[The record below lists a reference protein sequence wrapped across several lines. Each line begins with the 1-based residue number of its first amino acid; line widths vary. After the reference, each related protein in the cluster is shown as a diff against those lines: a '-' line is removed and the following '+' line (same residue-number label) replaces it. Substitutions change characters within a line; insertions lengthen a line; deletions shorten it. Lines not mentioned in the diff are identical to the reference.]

1 MRTEEYYNLLK
12 EYRDGIREIRSFAD
26 SEKQKLEKF
35 KGGLGYADEIKKIEE
50 SATEAVNALQA
61 KCRSEGHK
69 IIEGMRSSAENRS
82 LVAPTQEQLQIL
94 EVLKMRK
101 PENLKREEI
110 RQIARSLEGC
120 PLALSVLGDIC
131 NDAGLS
137 VSVKGKASTADILS
151 GIDAMEKFMD
161 TTFRMN
167 RVDNIIGWNASP
179 QYGNVEY
186 PIGMQGAFIRADKD
200 FSDVRSCVS
209 YTSNVADYDSFT
221 EAVNG

>member
-1 MRTEEYYNLLK
+1 
-12 EYRDGIREIRSFAD
+12 
-26 SEKQKLEKF
+26 
-35 KGGLGYADEIKKIEE
+35 
-50 SATEAVNALQA
+50 
-61 KCRSEGHK
+61 
-69 IIEGMRSSAENRS
+69 
-82 LVAPTQEQLQIL
+82 
-94 EVLKMRK
+94 
-101 PENLKREEI
+101 
-110 RQIARSLEGC
+110 
-120 PLALSVLGDIC
+120 
-131 NDAGLS
+131 
-137 VSVKGKASTADILS
+137 
-151 GIDAMEKFMD
+151 MD